1 MTATKP
7 ILFSNGIDVVE
18 APKIGSRYTL
28 DADTYFGITSM
39 EEFLVKFEIKSDK
52 SYMFV
57 LNTIEEA
64 KKFYKFLSQRVPKE
78 KITFLSSHI
87 VPKERLERVQEIK
100 QGKCRF
106 LATTQ
111 IVEAG
116 VDIDFDVVVRDFAP
130 LDSVIQSAGRC
141 NRNFIKEQGIVY
153 VTKLRDEKRFYSS
166 YIYDKVLLEITEQ
179 LIKGKTFYEEELYK
193 VFDEY
198 ENLILKKK
206 DTAGISEIIEE
217 AIKKLKYDSED
228 GLSEFSIIEK
238 TYPVMDVFV
247 EVDDFAK
254 EAFKKFEDILSI
266 ENRFDRHNEFKRIKR
281 DFYSYVI
288 SVPATVQNRPPI
300 VNGIPYVSM
309 NSLNE
314 FYDKNTGFITN
325 GVNAIW

>member
-1 MTATKP
+1 
-7 ILFSNGIDVVE
+7 
-18 APKIGSRYTL
+18 
-28 DADTYFGITSM
+28 
-39 EEFLVKFEIKSDK
+39 
-52 SYMFV
+52 
-57 LNTIEEA
+57 
-64 KKFYKFLSQRVPKE
+64 
-78 KITFLSSHI
+78 
-87 VPKERLERVQEIK
+87 
-100 QGKCRF
+100 
-106 LATTQ
+106 
-111 IVEAG
+111 
-116 VDIDFDVVVRDFAP
+116 
-130 LDSVIQSAGRC
+130 
-141 NRNFIKEQGIVY
+141 
-153 VTKLRDEKRFYSS
+153 
-166 YIYDKVLLEITEQ
+166 